1 MKRQHSRVARTV
13 KDILCV
19 VTGREFNALNCS
31 NNDELA
37 TIVFEDK
44 EVENDGAIRLTL
56 EYPSNDKIFPINEP
70 MSVKQLDTEIKTET
84 EWQAVKIKSEP
95 AHVDTEAALIEHN
108 LLIHIGLHE
117 PSAGQTGEQLY
128 VNCAVDDR

>member
-1 MKRQHSRVARTV
+1 MQTEPATIGQGKLQQFAYYDRGYSITKDNKIQYTVKINSIVWQDDSTVSIDANMKRQHSCVARSV

-19 VTGREFNALNCS
+19 VTGREFNALNCN

-56 EYPSNDKIFPINEP
+56 E
-70 MSVKQLDTEIKTET
+70 
-84 EWQAVKIKSEP
+84 
-95 AHVDTEAALIEHN
+95 
-108 LLIHIGLHE
+108 
-117 PSAGQTGEQLY
+117 
-128 VNCAVDDR
+128 